1 MRPSATLR
9 DVVKT
14 AVKKI
19 VPDQLLG
26 PLLRSP
32 FVVKLRR
39 YPLSGEVYYC
49 RALQGD
55 SNYNICINSDM
66 TVSCN
71 CYDYDGNGHIGDL
84 NNQTLDQ
91 IFHGEIAERF
101 RRRLARG
108 WLPIPECSRCKDL
121 QTIKRRDADHYLM
134 NYHVPW
140 EGIMVENT
148 SLCNLNCTHCDRD
161 KVMKIRK
168 KTRMSLEDMERVS
181 QTIRDFQ
188 IKTVFFHNLGDP
200 FFSKTIFEEMCIMRK
215 HNPDVRIYTSTNGL
229 LLDSEKKR
237 EAALLMDHVFI
248 SIDGPSQELVA
259 RYQIGGD
266 FRKSYENMK
275 KLVDFRNSK
284 NILRPVIDWKY
295 VVFSWNDGEDA
306 IEKAIELAREA
317 GVDFISFWLGIGSP
331 IEMSQRYL
339 HDPYFQRLGVRSW
352 KGREIDLRRASGRK
366 NALKLQN

>member
-1 MRPSATLR
+1 MRTAAPLGNA
-9 DVVKT
+9 VKK
-14 AVKKI
+14 AIKKI

-26 PLLRSP
+26 PLLRSS
-32 FVVKLRR
+32 FVIKLRR
-39 YPLSGEVYYC
+39 YPLSGESYYC

-84 NNQTLDQ
+84 NDQTLDQ
-91 IFHGEIAERF
+91 IFRGEIAQRF
-101 RRRLARG
+101 RRRLAKG
-108 WLPIPECSRCKDL
+108 WLPIPECARCKDL
-121 QTIKRRDADHYLM
+121 QVIKRSDADYYLA

-161 KVMKIRK
+161 KIIKIRK
-168 KTRMSLEDMERVS
+168 KPRMSLEDIDRVAK
-181 QTIRDFQ
+181 TIRDSQ
-188 IKTVFFHNLGDP
+188 IRTVFFHNLGEP
-200 FFSKTIFEEMCIMRK
+200 FFSKTIFEEMIIMRK

-229 LLDSEKKR
+229 LLDSDKKR

-259 RYQIGGD
+259 KYQIGGD
-266 FRKSYENMK
+266 FKESYGNMK

-284 NILRPVIDWKY
+284 NMPRPVIDWKY

-306 IEKAIELAREA
+306 IEKAIDLAGEA
-317 GVDFISFWLGIGSP
+317 GVDFISFWRGIGSP
-331 IEMSQRYL
+331 VEMSQRYL
-339 HDPYFQRLGVRSW
+339 HDPYFLRLGVGSW
-352 KGREIDLRRASGRK
+352 KGREIDLRCASSRK
-366 NALKLQN
+366 NALKRQN